1 MLFGSRVKGRYR
13 GFRARSRSPGFFA
26 EKAPQFSRYG
36 RDAYSFSPGRK
47 QNGFVMQEGGE
58 SFFRLFVF
66 PRRSGI
72 IAAASFFSGHLSGF
86 CRSGPACGPCNGGPR
101 ILKAGCFLK
110 GRKTCL
116 MPNDSAGSRS
126 SGHRPAAAALKREF
140 PMKNPPK

>member
-1 MLFGSRVKGRYR
+1 
-13 GFRARSRSPGFFA
+13 
-26 EKAPQFSRYG
+26 
-36 RDAYSFSPGRK
+36 
-47 QNGFVMQEGGE
+47 MQEGGE

-72 IAAASFFSGHLSGF
+72 IAAASFFSGHSSVPK
-86 CRSGPACGPCNGGPR
+86 RACLRAMQRRPSHFKGR
-101 ILKAGCFLK
+101 MLFE